1 VFYGVG
7 CVSVCVCVCVCV
19 CVVWH
24 MPPLL
29 TPWLPPEAS
38 QGCAEGPSRPF
49 RHLSFTHSFASSAAL
64 VARAPLRLLLIF
76 LSCSIQPPSPF
87 SLSKPGSGPL
97 LWLWRL
103 GPSCVRVCRRCIHTP
118 PQCLSPFLYFPVF
131 VSVSLAFCLLLLS
144 LSLSASASQF

>member
-1 VFYGVG
+1 MFYGVG

-19 CVVWH
+19 VWH
-24 MPPLL
+24 MPPVL

-38 QGCAEGPSRPF
+38 QGCAEGPSRTF
-49 RHLSFTHSFASSAAL
+49 RHLSVTHSFASSSAL

-87 SLSKPGSGPL
+87 SLSKPRSGPL

-103 GPSCVRVCRRCIHTP
+103 GPSCRCIHTP

-131 VSVSLAFCLLLLS
+131 VSVSLAFCLLLRS